1 MIKAV
6 IIDDE
11 LLSIEKLKHVLEAF
25 ENVEVKG
32 SFTEAGEALEKTA
45 LIAPQ
50 LIFLDIEM
58 PDINGLELAL
68 RLAERVPDA
77 EIVFVTAHEEY
88 AVDAFEVAAF
98 DYLLKPVTRERMAKT
113 LERLKHYIN
122 SEIRAADDGGSS
134 ICCFGGFEVK
144 SAAVEGHTV
153 TFNSSKVREL
163 FAYLVSQKGKQ
174 IKKEAIMDDLWP
186 EMDYDKALVNL
197 NTCIYQLRR
206 MLVKAELDITVEYQ
220 SGCYIMK
227 PGKVELDI
235 DSFTEL
241 VNKSKES
248 EKFGP
253 EQIRSLIAVY
263 RGGYLANEKYLWASQ
278 LHHKYY
284 KQYKGTL
291 LDFAA
296 YCLQKGYYVTSEEIA
311 EELILCDEFCEEAW
325 EVLIETYVKKGTRAL
340 ALKTFERYSQVLKEE
355 LGVEPGNRIKRL
367 LDIR

>member
-32 SFTEAGEALEKTA
+32 SFTEAGEALKKIA
-45 LIAPQ
+45 LISPQ
-50 LIFLDIEM
+50 LIFLDIEI
-58 PDINGLELAL
+58 PDMNGLELAM
-68 RLAERVPDA
+68 RLAEKVPDA
-77 EIVFVTAHEEY
+77 EMVFVTAHEEY

-98 DYLLKPVTRERMAKT
+98 DYLLKPVTRKRMAKT
-113 LERLKHYIN
+113 LERLKYYIN
-122 SEIRAADDGGSS
+122 SGEQAADDEGSS
-134 ICCFGGFEVK
+134 ICCFGGFEVR
-144 SAAVEGHTV
+144 SAAAEGYTV

-163 FAYLVSQKGKQ
+163 FAYLVSQKGRQ
-174 IKKEAIMDDLWP
+174 AKKEAIMDDLWP

-206 MLVKAELDITVEYQ
+206 MLAKAELDITVEYR
-220 SGCYIMK
+220 SGCYTMK
-227 PGKVELDI
+227 LGKVELDI
-235 DSFTEL
+235 DRFTEL
-241 VNKSKES
+241 VNSGKKPEES
-248 EKFGP
+248 DS

-263 RGGYLANEKYLWASQ
+263 RRGYLANEKYLWASQ

-296 YCLQKGYYVTSEEIA
+296 YCLQKGYYVTSEEIS

-325 EVLIETYVKKGTRAL
+325 EVLIQTYVKKGNTAL
-340 ALKTFERYSQVLKEE
+340 AVKAYEKFQRISLEE
-355 LGVEPGNRIKRL
+355 LGIEPGERIKKL
-367 LDIR
+367 LKM